1 MNDFTLN
8 DCKSYYNKEDGYKD
22 ITWQSLANKH
32 GYTSGEALRSA
43 FKRERK
49 KLNIPKQDTSIR
61 RYPRIICFDIE
72 NTPMLVYTFSLWG
85 DNLNPSNVMQES
97 FMLCWSAKELNSS
110 FVESDAITSE
120 EAKNQ
125 DDERIT
131 RSLWDYLNG
140 AHILIGHNIKD
151 FDIKVMNTKFLL
163 YGLPPISSFQII
175 DTLKI
180 AREKFAFA
188 SNKLDFINK
197 ALGIKQKLENS
208 GMKLWIGCMDG
219 KKESL
224 IEMLEY
230 CKVDTSA
237 VEELYYQFRP
247 YITGHPNLGLFDD
260 KLNSVCANC
269 GSEDIEDNGF
279 YFTSSGKYQSIRCK
293 CCGALSR
300 KRTSVINA
308 EKKKGLLRN

>member
-1 MNDFTLN
+1 MNDFTLE
-8 DCKSYYNKEDGYKD
+8 DCKSYYQREYGYKET
-22 ITWQSLANKH
+22 TWEILANKH

-49 KLNIPKQDTSIR
+49 KLNIPKQDIENK
-61 RYPRIICFDIE
+61 RYPRIVCFDIE

-140 AHILIGHNIKD
+140 THILIGHNIKD

-188 SNKLDFINK
+188 SNKLSFINK

-208 GMKLWIGCMDG
+208 GMKLWIECMHG
-219 KKESL
+219 NKKSL
-224 IEMLEY
+224 DEMLEY

-237 VEELYYQFRP
+237 VEDLYYQFRSF
-247 YITGHPNLGLFDD
+247 ITGHPNLGLFTDD
-260 KLNSVCANC
+260 LYSVCPNC
-269 GSEDIEDNGF
+269 GSLAWDDNGF
-279 YFTSSGKYQSIRCK
+279 YFTSSGKYQSIRCQT
-293 CCGALSR
+293 CGALSR
-300 KRTSVINA
+300 KRTSVVNA